1 MAWIKV
7 KSSVTHKTMLMPENA
22 YETFHKNKGIFTVVE
37 EPKQTKQE
45 PKSKQPKE
53 ETKNVES
60 VQFDVKNEV
69 NPSGKDNKKA

>member
-53 ETKNVES
+53 ETKYVEKT
-60 VQFDVKNEV
+60 QLNQKYEV
-69 NPSGKDNKKA
+69 DPSGKDNKKA